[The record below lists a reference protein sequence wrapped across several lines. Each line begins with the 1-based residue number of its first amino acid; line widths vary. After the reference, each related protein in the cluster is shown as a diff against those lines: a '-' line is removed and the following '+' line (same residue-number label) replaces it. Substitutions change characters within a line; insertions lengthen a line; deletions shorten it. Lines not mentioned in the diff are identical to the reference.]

1 MLNLPDDQYHSQEH
15 GIWYNCLRTQNLPLC
30 TIYALYISI
39 AEMLAV
45 TWSDGSLALYTVKA
59 DTGAADCLTLPPD
72 AAVAAMDWSPK
83 GKQLV
88 VVRANCDLVQYKPD
102 FSVAKYP
109 KLQEMKTVKGECGI
123 HIFLHLSKIIVET
136 LSTRPIPDR
145 SEGRLRDLAVHLRV
159 PDRSAGCL
167 GPELGAAEPLAGDG
181 QQGGARGALQLR

>member
-1 MLNLPDDQYHSQEH
+1 MTHSQEH
-15 GIWYNCLRTQNLPLC
+15 GIWYNCLRTKNMPLC

-109 KLQEMKTVKGECGI
+109 KLQEMKTVKGEYLQFNSSLLKLFPPGPSQTG
-123 HIFLHLSKIIVET
+123 LKGVSVT
-136 LSTRPIPDR
+136 WLSTYEFLIGVQDVSDPSSVRPSLWLVTGSKAGPVEHCNYDDICYR
-145 SEGRLRDLAVHLRV
+145 WLLR
-159 PDRSAGCL
+159 
-167 GPELGAAEPLAGDG
+167 
-181 QQGGARGALQLR
+181 